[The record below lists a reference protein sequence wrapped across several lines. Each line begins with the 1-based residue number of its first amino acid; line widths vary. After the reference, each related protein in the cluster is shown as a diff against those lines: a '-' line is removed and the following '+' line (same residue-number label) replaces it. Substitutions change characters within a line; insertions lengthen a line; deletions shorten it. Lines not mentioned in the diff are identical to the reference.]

1 MKTIRYF
8 LLIILIYGLLVW
20 GGRNTVVAS
29 TAFLV
34 QMVSVICILYFDK
47 KYGKAKVLQ
56 MIDEWKPSVI
66 IVGCAA
72 VLSFAVL
79 IICCLIWLIQ
89 AMSV

>member
-34 QMVSVICILYFDK
+34 QMVSVFCILIKNTERQRFFK
-47 KYGKAKVLQ
+47 
-56 MIDEWKPSVI
+56 
-66 IVGCAA
+66 
-72 VLSFAVL
+72 
-79 IICCLIWLIQ
+79 
-89 AMSV
+89 